1 METDINHIKEAEEL
15 WLKSLKYLLLILS
28 ALFLL
33 SYIVIACLRIN
44 YKYELEWM
52 EGGSLDHVLRVLN
65 NQSLY
70 PEPDVDF
77 IPYIYTPL
85 YYYISAVSAKMFGL
99 NFFALRLVSF
109 ISSILCFLLIYKM
122 AERET
127 KSRFCAFLSV
137 SLFSA
142 TYGISGYWLDIARV
156 DTLFLLF
163 YLAGV
168 YFIAFKKSYFSFF
181 AAGIFFSLSFLT
193 KQIALI
199 MVIPIIIYYLFKS
212 LRQATLS
219 AGIMLAIIG
228 GSTLLFNSGSDGW
241 YNYYI
246 FKLPSEHPWVQNEF
260 AGYWTEDILSF
271 LSVAFFIGL
280 FCLARRMYVNRRPD
294 IWPFAFLS
302 MIGGSYL
309 SMLHSGGWKNVL
321 LPAYAVISILFGI
334 GISELFK
341 LSMQLTGIKLQ
352 VAKACIYLLSIF
364 QLGSLV
370 YNPAAQIPSKED
382 EQCGEKLVHFISEIK
397 GEVYI
402 PAHGYLSM
410 FAGEKA
416 YAQRMAVEDVISGD
430 DENRR
435 LFVKHLATA
444 IREQRFNLMIL
455 EEEDLFFEKI
465 MDGNYIY
472 IGGFFKEPDGFFPV
486 TGARTRPQRMY
497 IPKKLVEGIKGMN
510 RLKNL

>member
-1 METDINHIKEAEEL
+1 MERRVSYIKESEEL
-15 WLKSLKYLLLILS
+15 WVKSLKYLLLTIS
-28 ALFLL
+28 VLFLL
-33 SYIVIACLRIN
+33 SYIATACLRIN

-65 NQSLY
+65 NQALY

-77 IPYIYTPL
+77 IPFIYTPL

-122 AERET
+122 VWHET
-127 KSRFCAFLSV
+127 KNRFCAFLSV

-142 TYGISGYWLDIARV
+142 TYGLSGYWLDIARV

-163 YLAGV
+163 FLAGV
-168 YFIAFKKSYFSFF
+168 YFAAFRKSFFAFF

-199 MVIPIIIYYLFKS
+199 MVIPIIIYCLFKS
-212 LRQATLS
+212 LRQAMLS
-219 AGIMLAIIG
+219 SGIMLAVIG
-228 GSTLLFNSGSDGW
+228 SSTLFFNSQSGCW

-246 FKLPSEHPWVQNEF
+246 FKLPSEHPWVQDEF
-260 AGYWTEDILSF
+260 ASYWTEDILSF
-271 LSVAFFIGL
+271 LPLAFFIGL
-280 FCLARRMYVNRRPD
+280 FCLVRRMYVNRRLD
-294 IWPFAFLS
+294 IWLFAFLS
-302 MIGGSYL
+302 MIGGSYF

-334 GISELFK
+334 GINELLK
-341 LSMQLTGIKLQ
+341 LSMQLTGNKLQ
-352 VAKACIYLLSIF
+352 AAKACIYLLSIF
-364 QLGSLV
+364 QMSWLV

-410 FAGEKA
+410 FAGKKA

-430 DENRR
+430 DKNRR
-435 LFVKHLATA
+435 LFVRHLTTA
-444 IREQRFNLMIL
+444 IREQRFDLMIL
-455 EEEDLFFEKI
+455 EEEDSFFEKI
-465 MDGNYIY
+465 VDGNYIY
-472 IGGFFKEPDGFFPV
+472 IGDFFKEPDGFFPV
-486 TGARTRPQRMY
+486 TGARTRPLRMY
-497 IPKKLVEGIKGMN
+497 IPRKLVEGIKGMD
-510 RLKNL
+510 RLNNL